1 MTSQVHEGPRARR
14 PRWRGYALAVLLG
27 VVAAAVLVTWALTRW
42 EPGRRLLEAREG
54 DRSPVAFAGLPAR
67 PTAPLPAL
75 PLAGPSPEQVEATAS
90 RVAGLE
96 SRIGQIDAQ
105 AAAAAANAQRAESLL
120 IAFAA
125 RRSIDRGASLGYLE
139 PQLRQRF
146 ADTQPRAVAAV
157 IAAGQAPVTLDGLRQ
172 ELDAVA
178 PQLGGGAPGEPWWQ
192 RARRAIGSLIVVRR
206 AAQPSPA
213 VNDRLDRARLQIA
226 GGQVDLALAEIARLP
241 GRDRAGPWMADA
253 RRWIEAHRALDI
265 LEASAITAARP
276 APPITP
282 STTGPAQ

>member
-1 MTSQVHEGPRARR
+1 MASQYHGGARVGR
-14 PRWRGYALAVLLG
+14 PRWRGYALAVVLG

-42 EPGRRLLEAREG
+42 EPGRRMLQSR
-54 DRSPVAFAGLPAR
+54 DRPQVPVTLVGQPLQPA
-67 PTAPLPAL
+67 APLPQL
-75 PLAGPSPEQVEATAS
+75 PITGVTPEQVEATAS

-105 AAAAAANAQRAESLL
+105 AAAAAANASRAESLL

-139 PQLRQRF
+139 PQLRERF

-157 IAAGQAPVTLDGLRQ
+157 IAAGQSPVTLDGLRQ
-172 ELDAVA
+172 GLDAVA
-178 PQLGGGAPGEPWWQ
+178 PQLGGGAPGEAWWQ
-192 RARRAIGSLIVVRR
+192 RARRAVGSLAVVRR

-213 VNDRLDRARLQIA
+213 LDDRLARVRLQIA

-241 GRDRAGPWMADA
+241 ARDRAAAWMADA
-253 RRWIEAHRALDI
+253 RRYIEAHRALDI

-276 APPITP
+276 NTTA
-282 STTGPAQ
+282 TGPAK